1 MSEQQALTWSW
12 PVLESV
18 KWSWAVL
25 GGLPSRPEALAE
37 GLRVLRRRWG
47 GERNRLVE
55 PVHPR
60 EPRLA
65 GELSME
71 KEVWTLGQ
79 EFPEREMCE
88 VMLRGPVILRLG
100 VDIGRAPF
108 DVTIK

>member
-1 MSEQQALTWSW
+1 MELGRSW
-12 PVLESV
+12 WPAQSARGASGRAQGAAQEMGTDSLM
-18 KWSWAVL
+18 
-25 GGLPSRPEALAE
+25 
-37 GLRVLRRRWG
+37 

-88 VMLRGPVILRLG
+88 VMLRGAVILRLG

>member
-1 MSEQQALTWSW
+1 
-12 PVLESV
+12 
-18 KWSWAVL
+18 
-25 GGLPSRPEALAE
+25 
-37 GLRVLRRRWG
+37 
-47 GERNRLVE
+47 
-55 PVHPR
+55 
-60 EPRLA
+60 
-65 GELSME
+65 ME